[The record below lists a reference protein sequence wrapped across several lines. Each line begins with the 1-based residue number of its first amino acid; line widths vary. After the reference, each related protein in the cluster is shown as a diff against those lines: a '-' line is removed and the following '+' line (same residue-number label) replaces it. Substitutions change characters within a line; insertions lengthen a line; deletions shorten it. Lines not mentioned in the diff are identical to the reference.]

1 MKQDNENGSDYNINP
16 DNELSNSVPKETE
29 IDQPNPSTA
38 TPPIPQ
44 EMPIREG

>member
-1 MKQDNENGSDYNINP
+1 MRQNQENGSENSNP
-16 DNELSNSVPKETE
+16 DNQYNNSVPRETE

-44 EMPIREG
+44 EVPIRQG